1 MADATL
7 DSIDTAIFT
16 ALRRINP
23 GADAKT
29 PGTSADARESRVRY
43 IGRWMG
49 EPIRATTLNDA
60 YRVAIQSQ
68 INGRTPAILLGFDGE
83 TVDPRPLM
91 VATVGGDAETIAL
104 STWTI
109 MVVVRDTRT
118 ANTTLK
124 GSAAGADETLGVYE
138 LLGTVDAALSN
149 LMVDG
154 LYNASNLR
162 FLERRAY
169 LLVPNELT
177 VYAIR
182 YTARRRL
189 PDVREEGL
197 DPTYIA
203 LSGVPLIDVIAR
215 VNLYPEG
222 LAGDFPQASGSAAT
236 GNPVNTFE
244 ALAPLGVNTTPGTAP
259 PMDGIVAWWSA
270 SAING
275 AYLDPA
281 PPGGYPPP
289 WQTGAPGAIA
299 AGATLTPFP
308 MPADGMTAPAWRAQ
322 LPEPPVGPWEVSQAA
337 AVEQPTREDSGG
349 VPWLRFTTGQSLHS
363 GPLPSGTITGP
374 GETVLT
380 PAELPAGYDARTL
393 AVIVRGLTSTG
404 ATQYV
409 AGWGSVGGAESL
421 GEWQIIVTDTAGVL
435 IPEVFVSP
443 GAQSVSSGY
452 ALPGSGPFLVLATY
466 AGGST
471 ASAVTIRV
479 VPATGTGASG
489 SANRLLAT
497 ETATFAVSRGATF
510 SGRIAEVLVW
520 RRALSAGDV
529 PDLLA
534 WASAEY
540 GINGS

>member
-7 DSIDTAIFT
+7 DSIDTALFT

-29 PGTSADARESRVRY
+29 PGSSADAREPRVRY
-43 IGRWMG
+43 IGRWLG
-49 EPIRATTLNDA
+49 EPLRATTITDA

-68 INGRTPAILLGFDGE
+68 VNGRTPALLLGFDGE

-91 VATVGGDAETIAL
+91 VATVGGDAESIAL
-104 STWTI
+104 STWTV

-124 GSAAGADETLGVYE
+124 GSSAGADETLGVYE

-149 LMVDG
+149 LMVAG
-154 LYNASNLR
+154 LYNASNMR

-177 VYAIR
+177 VYALR

-197 DPTYIA
+197 DPTYTA
-203 LSGVPLIDVIAR
+203 LSGVPLLDVLTR
-215 VNLYPEG
+215 VNTYPVG
-222 LAGDFPQASGSAAT
+222 LAGDFPQDATTGAT
-236 GNPVNTFE
+236 GNPTNTFD
-244 ALAPLGVNTTPGTAP
+244 ALAPVGVPTTAGAAP

-275 AYLDPA
+275 SALVPSPA
-281 PPGGYPPP
+281 GGYPPP
-289 WQTGAPGAIA
+289 WQVGYPGAIA

-308 MPADGMTAPAWRAQ
+308 MPADGMTAPRWRAQ
-322 LPEPPVGPWEVSQAA
+322 LPQPPVGPWEVAQAA
-337 AVEQPTREDSGG
+337 AAEQPTREDDSGT
-349 VPWLRFTTGQSLHS
+349 PWLRFTTGKSLHS
-363 GPLPSGTITGP
+363 GRLPSGSITGP

-380 PAELPAGYDARTL
+380 PAELPGGYEARSM

-409 AGWGSVGGAESL
+409 AGWGSTGGNSTLAE
-421 GEWQIIVTDTAGVL
+421 WYIAVTDTAGTL
-435 IPEVFVSP
+435 SPEVFVGPS
-443 GAQSVSSGY
+443 AQSVLSG
-452 ALPGSGPFLVLATY
+452 ATLGSGAYLILVTY
-466 AGGST
+466 AGGAT

-479 VPATGTGASG
+479 VPAAGPG
-489 SANRLLAT
+489 SSSSATRLLDT
-497 ETATFAVSRGATF
+497 ETVRLAVGRDATF
-510 SGRIAEVLVW
+510 SGAIAEVLVW
-520 RRALSAGDV
+520 RRVLSAGDV
-529 PDLLA
+529 INLLA